1 MGNQKTRASGIFI
14 SLILVILGIL
24 GLLQGGGAIS
34 SPDTIDP
41 SVSQSSSIP
50 EIEIA
55 NTSIQINMDQGI
67 FVSDSIII
75 INPKSEPIENFT
87 IYMNGLVASLSIE
100 SNLSVIAKVTQG
112 NKNSSI
118 YLEIQTSSW
127 SAGFIRL
134 TYEIRDVV
142 ILLTESYLF
151 SYGLPFKANKIGFV
165 DVALPPNAQIG
176 SKFIGGQVTP
186 LISPLPTS
194 NYSDG
199 VRTHFRWEPGDVIQ
213 SQPIVIEFQIVEA
226 TTEETNP
233 TLYYVV
239 FFFLGL
245 VTGVLLSILS
255 YWGYRWY
262 QSKETKSSDAI
273 ARTSEPTPELTTT
286 VQQSKDVQFVNLT
299 DQERKIIYALM
310 DLDRRASQETLR
322 KHLGWGKSK
331 LSTYIKRLEAKNLVQ
346 QTEVGRK
353 KFVHLVGDV
362 EL

>member
-1 MGNQKTRASGIFI
+1 MGKQTTRANGVSIL
-14 SLILVILGIL
+14 LILVTLGIL
-24 GLLQGGGAIS
+24 GLLQGGEAIS
-34 SPDTIDP
+34 PQRTIDP
-41 SVSQSSSIP
+41 RLSQFSSFP
-50 EIEIA
+50 EIELA
-55 NTSIQINMDQGI
+55 NTSIQINTDQGI
-67 FVSDSIII
+67 FVRDSIII
-75 INPKSEPIENFT
+75 VNSQNEPIQNFT
-87 IYMNGLVASLSIE
+87 IYMNGLVASLTIE

-118 YLEIQTSSW
+118 YIEIQASSW
-127 SAGFIRL
+127 NAGFIQL

-199 VRTHFRWEPGDVIQ
+199 VRTHFRWEPGDAIQ
-213 SQPIVIEFQIVEA
+213 NQPIVIEYQILEA
-226 TTEETNP
+226 SVEETNP
-233 TLYYVV
+233 TVYYVV
-239 FFFLGL
+239 FFFVGMI
-245 VTGVLLSILS
+245 VGVLLSVAS
-255 YWGYRWY
+255 YFAYGKYGVKR
-262 QSKETKSSDAI
+262 SRAEEPTTRI
-273 ARTSEPTPELTTT
+273 SEPRPEPAHT
-286 VQQSKDVQFVNLT
+286 QQRGSVQFVNLT

-310 DLDRRASQETLR
+310 DLDNRASQETLR

-353 KFVHLVGDV
+353 KFVHLIGEV

>member
-1 MGNQKTRASGIFI
+1 MGNRKTLVNGTII
-14 SLILVILGIL
+14 LLILFIGIQSQLQAKSDKVIGSEINDL
-24 GLLQGGGAIS
+24 GLLQ
-34 SPDTIDP
+34 
-41 SVSQSSSIP
+41 SSSFP
-50 EIEIA
+50 EIEMA
-55 NTSIQINMDQGI
+55 NTSIQINTDRGI
-67 FVSDSIII
+67 FVRDVILFLNSQ
-75 INPKSEPIENFT
+75 SEPINNFT
-87 IYMNGLVASLSIE
+87 IYMNGLVASLNIE

-118 YLEIQTSSW
+118 YLEIQTASW
-127 SAGFIRL
+127 SAGLIQL

-151 SYGLPFKANKIGFV
+151 SYGLPFKANTIGFV

-199 VRTHFRWEPGDVIQ
+199 VRTHFRWEPGDAIQ
-213 SQPIVIEFQIVEA
+213 SQPIVIEYQIFE
-226 TTEETNP
+226 TQTEETSQAF
-233 TLYYVV
+233 YYFL
-239 FFFLGL
+239 FFISGL
-245 VTGVLLSILS
+245 IVGVLLSVFS
-255 YWGYRWY
+255 FYGYKWY
-262 QSKETKSSDAI
+262 IGRKPRDKALNIEPYSESITVSKGLPQRE
-273 ARTSEPTPELTTT
+273 
-286 VQQSKDVQFVNLT
+286 DVRFVNLT
-299 DQERKIIYALM
+299 DQERKIIYALL